1 MIALRVSGELA
12 CSAERAWALVAD
24 YGQDP
29 RWRAGVTTM
38 NPQPPGIVTPGTTT
52 EEVLRFGGR
61 TYRSGGLVTSVD
73 PGREFS
79 WRTTSGLRA
88 SGGRILEPLDDRRTR
103 LTLHA
108 QVRPPGILRLFEPV
122 LTPLLRRQLLADIGR
137 LTRLV

>member
-12 CSAERAWALVAD
+12 CSAERAWELVAD
-24 YGQDP
+24 YAQDP

-38 NPQPPGIVTPGTTT
+38 NPRPPGIVSPGTTT
-52 EEVLRFGGR
+52 EEILRFGGR

-73 PGREFS
+73 PGREFA

-88 SGGRILEPLDDRRTR
+88 AGGRIVEPLGNGRTR

-108 QVRPPGILRLFEPV
+108 EIRPDGIMRLLQPV
-122 LTPLLRRQLLADIGR
+122 ITPLLRRQLLADIGR
-137 LTRLV
+137 LARLV